1 MTSCGTGLHSGVFSN
16 VNNNNTNVVL
26 TKKNFKVIEKVSG
39 KATATYVLGF
49 GGGVNKALIAKAQAA
64 MLENANLIGSSK
76 ALINMTTEVHKLQ
89 VNPFFARKTITVSA
103 HIIEFTE

>member
-1 MTSCGTGLHSGVFSN
+1 
-16 VNNNNTNVVL
+16 
-26 TKKNFKVIEKVSG
+26 
-39 KATATYVLGF
+39 
-49 GGGVNKALIAKAQAA
+49 